1 MFRRLTWIRDGL
13 GGEGMWSIFSF
24 RVHLFRI
31 QRLKRTKKFFFSFFF
46 FLQSNGWLSFPS
58 FIFSPFSPTQ
68 LVFHLQRFWHLPFKN
83 ELARG
88 NARKSFFFF
97 SQKNIIL
104 RKSEIQELD
113 ASYEKAS
120 SMQQQNMQMIRKRLL
135 SYILLLRIRYRQ
147 LTFHSFIFLE
157 RDN

>member
-1 MFRRLTWIRDGL
+1 MVDFQFQGSSLSHPAFEED
-13 GGEGMWSIFSF
+13 EK
-24 RVHLFRI
+24 V
-31 QRLKRTKKFFFSFFF
+31 FF
-46 FLQSNGWLSFPS
+46 FLSSSFFNRTVGSPSPLSSSPRFPQLNLSFTFRDFDTYLS
-58 FIFSPFSPTQ
+58 RTSSREGI
-68 LVFHLQRFWHLPFKN
+68 LENL
-83 ELARG
+83 
-88 NARKSFFFF
+88 FF

-120 SMQQQNMQMIRKRLL
+120 SMQQENMQMIRKRLL

>member
-1 MFRRLTWIRDGL
+1 MFRRLPWIRDGL
-13 GGEGMWSIFSF
+13 GGKGMWSIFSF

-88 NARKSFFFF
+88 NARKSFFF